1 MMRTDEDGVSDSS
14 EETCTNCHRATLF
27 VFVAEVGADDAEHK

>member
-1 MMRTDEDGVSDSS
+1 MMRTNEDGISDSG

-27 VFVAEVGADDAEHK
+27 VFVAEIGADDAEHK